1 LENANKKSEAEKD
14 EFYKKMQKNKK
25 ASESKLDNNGQ
36 ANTSSST
43 MKEPLNV
50 SQQSDDTSGLS
61 PNSKSVSKPSKRK
74 WTQWLFGPV
83 LLFTAATGL
92 FFLLKNKHKFS

>member
-1 LENANKKSEAEKD
+1 
-14 EFYKKMQKNKK
+14 MQKNKK
-25 ASESKLDNNGQ
+25 AAETKQDTNGQ
-36 ANTSSST
+36 VNTSNTSSST
-43 MKEPLNV
+43 FKQPLNV
-50 SQQSDDTSGLS
+50 SQQSADSSGVS
-61 PNSKSVSKPSKRK
+61 PNSSSVSKPSKKK